1 MQQWIVLFTLLA
13 LMKACKCFNRLLAF
27 NITCMNWT
35 TYCRDYGSF
44 LPYRTMGSLIISS
57 IGGVLCGAVFL
68 IDSMITDLIDADEVE
83 TGQRK
88 ESLYFA
94 VWKSGLKVARAL
106 AFVVIG
112 LGLQAMGLDMSHDVV
127 SDSTQWGIV
136 LLFGIAVGL
145 CFVVAAYFIWRADV
159 PEPNET

>member
-1 MQQWIVLFTLLA
+1 
-13 LMKACKCFNRLLAF
+13 
-27 NITCMNWT
+27 
-35 TYCRDYGSF
+35 
-44 LPYRTMGSLIISS
+44 MGSLIISS

-106 AFVVIG
+106 AFVAIG

-127 SDSTQWGIV
+127 SESTQWGIV